1 MLNTIIIVICVI
13 IECIMLLN
21 YCEYTMERRVSAVK
35 CIAVAVSVFL
45 IYCFIVIAGHAV
57 PNILGYTAAC
67 FIVMYLGYKIT
78 VLNVFIRAIVL
89 TVIMMFSELAAAT
102 VINSTI
108 SSNMPEQ
115 IADSSKF
122 IFMVLAKFLHISLM
136 IVFKHL
142 SAGKRARE
150 QSKEMAFLL
159 IFPVTACLFLSL
171 FNRIKEQLS
180 RELLIMFIAVSVLII
195 VSNFIVYMVCMQ
207 IIEKNAQIDEL
218 RESEYKKEYS
228 EQNYRILK
236 EKYEELRVA
245 VHDFNKYY
253 DLIKNCENNEA
264 RALEA
269 ELKNR
274 NKELL
279 MVEYTNNKALNVL
292 VSQKMKECRLKG
304 IDFKID
310 IMYIDLSYISESDAV
325 ALFGNLLDNATESCE
340 RSENKTIY
348 MKIMEINDNLIAIR
362 LENSSDTA
370 PETRNGRFI
379 SSKGD
384 KNRHGIGVES
394 IKRTI
399 LNYGG
404 KLEWEYDAQKHIFSI
419 TIIMGRK
426 KQ

>member
-45 IYCFIVIAGHAV
+45 IYCFIVIAGHTV

-180 RELLIMFIAVSVLII
+180 QELLIMFIAVSVLII

-207 IIEKNAQIDEL
+207 IIEKM
-218 RESEYKKEYS
+218 R
-228 EQNYRILK
+228 R
-236 EKYEELRVA
+236 
-245 VHDFNKYY
+245 
-253 DLIKNCENNEA
+253 
-264 RALEA
+264 
-269 ELKNR
+269 
-274 NKELL
+274 
-279 MVEYTNNKALNVL
+279 
-292 VSQKMKECRLKG
+292 
-304 IDFKID
+304 
-310 IMYIDLSYISESDAV
+310 
-325 ALFGNLLDNATESCE
+325 
-340 RSENKTIY
+340 
-348 MKIMEINDNLIAIR
+348 
-362 LENSSDTA
+362 
-370 PETRNGRFI
+370 
-379 SSKGD
+379 
-384 KNRHGIGVES
+384 
-394 IKRTI
+394 
-399 LNYGG
+399 
-404 KLEWEYDAQKHIFSI
+404 
-419 TIIMGRK
+419 
-426 KQ
+426 